1 MIGSNDESAKT
12 NRLDSSN
19 EFKEQSS
26 ALAEQDNRI
35 LDAEVLRQEQDG
47 HDTEPNFFQGIHQHS
62 QISQPRPQQR
72 HGRLR
77 RLRLTMT
84 RIPHSPVPSDISPPV
99 ATTTTFRTHLRH
111 LFTRPPHHA
120 MPLVVDVPF
129 AKGKE
134 RNIAADAPG
143 KDPDIVPY
151 EDEDLDTTQ
160 QDRNTQEQQQPVAVQ
175 VDTGEHGGGRSY
187 CCC

>member
-1 MIGSNDESAKT
+1 MKLKNKVV
-12 NRLDSSN
+12 RLLS
-19 EFKEQSS
+19 
-26 ALAEQDNRI
+26 RI
-35 LDAEVLRQEQDG
+35 TAFLTYAPPSPTLSLLTVVQAEVLRQEQDG

-72 HGRLR
+72 HGRLK
-77 RLRLTMT
+77 RLGLAMT

-99 ATTTTFRTHLRH
+99 AATTTFRTHLRD

-120 MPLVVDVPF
+120 MPLVVDVSF

-143 KDPDIVPY
+143 PQY
-151 EDEDLDTTQ
+151 TRAATTSSGAG
-160 QDRNTQEQQQPVAVQ
+160 RHRGTWRRPVVLLLLEKSKQ
-175 VDTGEHGGGRSY
+175 YMFYR
-187 CCC
+187 